1 MTAPKVGEWVVN
13 KYGIYEEHQ
22 GYIRARKRFELI
34 HDKDRIWKAV
44 NHGSLQLG
52 ETTTHVRFTISEV
65 ERHGL
70 WQISMGSY
78 LFEVGPDLAG
88 QRFDYVLAAPPSCTV
103 LTNLSGMHR
112 KGAAPLFVQ
121 ELSLKDRDQYGDNQ

>member
-1 MTAPKVGEWVVN
+1 MTAPKVGQWVVN
-13 KYGIYEEHQ
+13 KYGVYEEHQ

-34 HDKDRIWKAV
+34 HPTDRIWRAV
-44 NHGSLQLG
+44 NHGSLQIG
-52 ETTTHVRFTISEV
+52 ESTTHVRFTISEV

-70 WQISMGSY
+70 WQVSMGSY

-88 QRFDYVLAAPPSCTV
+88 QRFDYVLAAPPGCTV

-112 KGAAPLFVQ
+112 KGASPLFVQ
-121 ELSLKDRDQYGDNQ
+121 ELSLDKDSDGNE